1 MKKVLFFIIL
11 VFLSLTSLSS
21 AQTKLQDYKKIDYI
35 NVRDGQLDSFLKT
48 AKKELLSKYQQLID
62 SGVLKSWE
70 LYHVKYPGGK
80 RSGYD
85 LISIAT
91 ASDID
96 SMEAEFSNVTTPSF
110 IPDNGSQTAA
120 RSLAKKSSLIKSE
133 LWEVENFIQTKDNNI
148 PPSKYLTMDYMKV
161 APGKNPDYLMLED
174 EIAKPIHKERIKRD
188 NMAGWEVYSL
198 ITPGGTEYGYNFC
211 TVNYFDNIS
220 DIQFGF
226 TNEIIKQST
235 GNENANISELF
246 NTIYSTRDQVKVE
259 LWKLVIHTN

>member
-11 VFLSLTSLSS
+11 VCFSLTSLSS
-21 AQTKLQDYKKIDYI
+21 AQTKLSNYKKIDYI
-35 NVRDGQLDSFLKT
+35 NVRDGQLGSFLKT
-48 AKKELLSKYQQLID
+48 SKKELLSKYQQLID

-80 RSGYD
+80 KSGYD

-96 SMEAEFSNVTTPSF
+96 SLEAEFSNVATPSY
-110 IPDNGSQTAA
+110 IPDNGSRTTSG
-120 RSLAKKSSLIKSE
+120 RLAEKSTLIKSE
-133 LWEVENFIQTKDNNI
+133 LWEVENFIQTNDNNVS
-148 PPSKYLTMDYMKV
+148 PSKYLTMDYMQV
-161 APGKNPDYLMLED
+161 APGKNLDYLMLED

-211 TVNYFDNIS
+211 TVNYFDRIS
-220 DIQFGF
+220 DVQFGF
-226 TNEIIKQST
+226 TNKIIKQST

-246 NTIYSTRDQVKVE
+246 NTIYSTRDQVRVE
-259 LWKLVIHTN
+259 LWELVIHAN